1 MERLDFL
8 HITDVHP
15 SWNDFL
21 NNPIRVKLAGIQKQI
36 FTLLSNNS
44 EFLTPHP
51 SKVLRFLSMPANDIK
66 VIILGQDP
74 YPQPNIATGRA
85 FEVNGLYSWKTPFRN
100 PSLQN
105 IVRAIYLAYSG
116 NILKYSEIRARMNS
130 SFKMLEPSDIF
141 NHWENQGVLLLNTA
155 FTCKVNDSN
164 SHAEIW
170 KDFTRELLAYINMK
184 SPNAYWF
191 LWGNNAK
198 NAVDDLKIKN
208 TIFSYHPS
216 RCNLREQDFLF
227 GKRNCFNE
235 TKHIIDWAEY
245 IEIPNLF
252 NVV

>member
-1 MERLDFL
+1 MKQLDFL

-21 NNPIRVKLAGIQKQI
+21 DKPIKAELTKIGKQI
-36 FTLLSNNS
+36 ISLTNNNL
-44 EFLTPHP
+44 ELLTPHQ

-74 YPQPNIATGRA
+74 YPQKNIATGRA
-85 FEVNGLYSWKTPFRN
+85 FEVSNLKSWKTPFRN

-105 IVRAIYLAYSG
+105 IVRAIYFAYSG
-116 NILKYSEIRARMNS
+116 KLLKYSEIRTNLNNN
-130 SFKMLEPSDIF
+130 FKMLEPSEIF
-141 NHWENQGVLLLNTA
+141 NHWESQGVLLINTA
-155 FTCKVNDSN
+155 FTCKVDDSN
-164 SHAEIW
+164 SHSDIW
-170 KDFTRELLAYINMK
+170 RGFTQELLAYINNK

-198 NAVDDLKIKN
+198 NAVADLDLRN

-227 GKRNCFNE
+227 GKRNCFSE
-235 TKHIIDWAEY
+235 TKHIIDWAKFE
-245 IEIPNLF
+245 ELPNLF
-252 NVV
+252 N